1 MPRKELCQLGR
12 EINHALVDVNQPK
25 EGLIERG
32 QTRDDILTVLICTKF
47 RRANLLRPELSPA
60 FAKSLLYPMIL
71 QKQTDKRDRKEAH
84 KDE

>member
-25 EGLIERG
+25 EWLIERV
-32 QTRDDILTVLICTKF
+32 QTDTGRYFDRSYLHKIQTG
-47 RRANLLRPELSPA
+47 ELATP
-60 FAKSLLYPMIL
+60 AKSLLYPMIL